1 MTVCRSA
8 TASITHHLR
17 LKRRSHAAD
26 REARAQRSRP
36 KCRPVTVPAKCGT
49 RKARVASATLPGWK
63 RACSSSRM
71 WRADLLAKR
80 KEAIKSV
87 VYLTPEAQKSL
98 ADRLARAEGHVRS
111 IRQMVVDHR
120 CADEIL
126 IQIAAVK
133 AALNQ
138 TAASLI
144 DSEMRACVDT
154 CMGGS
159 SEDRLDRVTKALS
172 AVLKSS

>member
-1 MTVCRSA
+1 M
-8 TASITHHLR
+8 
-17 LKRRSHAAD
+17 
-26 REARAQRSRP
+26 
-36 KCRPVTVPAKCGT
+36 
-49 RKARVASATLPGWK
+49 
-63 RACSSSRM
+63 
-71 WRADLLAKR
+71 AKR
-80 KEAIKSV
+80 KAAANPQEE
-87 VYLTPEAQKSL
+87 YLTPEAQKGL

-144 DSEMRACVDT
+144 DSEMRSCVET

-159 SEDRLDRVTKALS
+159 SEDRLARVTKALS

>member
-1 MTVCRSA
+1 MP
-8 TASITHHLR
+8 
-17 LKRRSHAAD
+17 RRTKAAQQQ
-26 REARAQRSRP
+26 E
-36 KCRPVTVPAKCGT
+36 
-49 RKARVASATLPGWK
+49 
-63 RACSSSRM
+63 
-71 WRADLLAKR
+71 
-80 KEAIKSV
+80 
-87 VYLTPEAQKSL
+87 YLTPEAQKAL

-144 DSEMRACVDT
+144 ESEMRSCVNT
-154 CMGGS
+154 CMDGFDD
-159 SEDRLDRVTKALS
+159 DRLERVTKALA

>member
-1 MTVCRSA
+1 M
-8 TASITHHLR
+8 
-17 LKRRSHAAD
+17 
-26 REARAQRSRP
+26 
-36 KCRPVTVPAKCGT
+36 
-49 RKARVASATLPGWK
+49 
-63 RACSSSRM
+63 
-71 WRADLLAKR
+71 
-80 KEAIKSV
+80 
-87 VYLTPEAQKSL
+87 
-98 ADRLARAEGHVRS
+98 RS

-144 DSEMRACVDT
+144 DSEMRSCVDT

-159 SEDRLDRVTKALS
+159 TNDRLERVTKALA

>member
-1 MTVCRSA
+1 M
-8 TASITHHLR
+8 
-17 LKRRSHAAD
+17 
-26 REARAQRSRP
+26 P
-36 KCRPVTVPAKCGT
+36 G
-49 RKARVASATLPGWK
+49 RK
-63 RACSSSRM
+63 
-71 WRADLLAKR
+71 
-80 KEAIKSV
+80 KEAV
-87 VYLTPEAQKSL
+87 QPQEYLTPEAQKAL

-144 DSEMRACVDT
+144 DSEMRSCVNT

-159 SEDRLDRVTKALS
+159 DDERLDRVTKALA

>member
-1 MTVCRSA
+1 M
-8 TASITHHLR
+8 
-17 LKRRSHAAD
+17 AA
-26 REARAQRSRP
+26 RKKAVE
-36 KCRPVTVPAKCGT
+36 PA
-49 RKARVASATLPGWK
+49 
-63 RACSSSRM
+63 
-71 WRADLLAKR
+71 
-80 KEAIKSV
+80 E
-87 VYLTPEAQKSL
+87 YLTPEAQKAL

-111 IRQMVVDHR
+111 IRQMVIDHR

-144 DSEMRACVDT
+144 DSEMRSCVST
-154 CMGGS
+154 CMDGS
-159 SEDRLDRVTKALS
+159 DDQRLDRVTKALA

>member
-1 MTVCRSA
+1 M
-8 TASITHHLR
+8 
-17 LKRRSHAAD
+17 
-26 REARAQRSRP
+26 
-36 KCRPVTVPAKCGT
+36 
-49 RKARVASATLPGWK
+49 
-63 RACSSSRM
+63 
-71 WRADLLAKR
+71 AKR
-80 KEAIKSV
+80 KQAAKSQD
-87 VYLTPEAQKSL
+87 YLTPESQKAL

-138 TAASLI
+138 TAASII
-144 DSEMRACVDT
+144 DSEMRSCMNT
-154 CMGGS
+154 CMTGS
-159 SEDRLDRVTKALS
+159 PDDRLDRVTKALA